1 MERRRVEKLVRVPGS
16 KTVHLEAVLEPLG
29 GGRAGCRLARVRIT
43 GDFFLYPEDR
53 LERLE
58 QSLEGCTNPPCVEA
72 AFKWARHGSES
83 LGFPW
88 EAVKQELLQLLS
100 SCGHDN

>member
-1 MERRRVEKLVRVPGS
+1 MKKQRVERVIRVPGS

-29 GGRAGCRLARVRIT
+29 GGQGGCRLARVRVT
-43 GDFFLYPEDR
+43 GDFFLYPEEA

-58 QSLEGCTNPPCVEA
+58 QSLEGCTNPPCIEA
-72 AFKWARHGSES
+72 AFKRARQGVES

-88 EAVKQELLQLLS
+88 DTVKRELLSLLD
-100 SCGHDN
+100 SCSRDG